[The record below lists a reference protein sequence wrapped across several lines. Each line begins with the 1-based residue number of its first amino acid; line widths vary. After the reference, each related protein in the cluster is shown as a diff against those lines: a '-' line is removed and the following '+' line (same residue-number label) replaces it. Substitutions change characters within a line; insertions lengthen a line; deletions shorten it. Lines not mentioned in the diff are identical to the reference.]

1 MPLRFPPAPATA
13 RQSVLAALTS
23 GSGDGPVRL
32 RPELALPVHE
42 ITGVSRQGPP
52 RTRLTGWRFLLG
64 PAAEESSPV
73 RAGTARAGAARTGAA
88 SSAVMVSAA
97 ETTPA
102 PGGWAFTHFR
112 GGPYVSATVRAL
124 GQAETLPLAYQPR
137 LLSVPELYMVTLWL
151 HCAADADPATGFPDA
166 ADLVIPLAPAPP
178 GIASH
183 QPQRVDTLLP
193 LLTHRLHSVPLVRT

>member
-1 MPLRFPPAPATA
+1 MPLRFSPAPASA
-13 RQSVLAALTS
+13 RQSVLTALRS
-23 GSGDGPVRL
+23 GAGHGPARL

-52 RTRLTGWRFLLG
+52 RTGLTGWRFLLG
-64 PAAEESSPV
+64 PVPQSAAEP
-73 RAGTARAGAARTGAA
+73 RADSAGAQA
-88 SSAVMVSAA
+88 MVSAA
-97 ETTPA
+97 EAA
-102 PGGWAFTHFR
+102 PTADGWAFAHFR

-124 GQAETLPLAYQPR
+124 GQAEALPLPYQPR

-151 HCAADADPATGFPDA
+151 HSAADADPAAGSPDA

-193 LLTHRLHSVPLVRT
+193 LLTHRLRSVPLIGA

>member
-1 MPLRFPPAPATA
+1 MPLRFSPAPATA
-13 RQSVLAALTS
+13 RQSVLTALNC
-23 GSGDGPVRL
+23 GSGTGPARL

-42 ITGVSRQGPP
+42 ITGMSRQGPP
-52 RTRLTGWRFLLG
+52 RTSITGWRFLLG
-64 PAAEESSPV
+64 PTADGSREVQPV
-73 RAGTARAGAARTGAA
+73 TTVFPA
-88 SSAVMVSAA
+88 MVSAA

-102 PGGWAFTHFR
+102 PGGWAFAHFR

-124 GQAETLPLAYQPR
+124 AQAETLPLPYQPR

-151 HCAADADPATGFPDA
+151 HSAADADPAAGFPDA
-166 ADLVIPLAPAPP
+166 ADMVIPLAPAPP

-193 LLTHRLHSVPLVRT
+193 LLTHRLGSVPMVHT